1 MEYIELIRKFWLS
14 VKECSLNTSAIS
26 FYLFLLENW
35 NNEEQKDFELSD
47 NEISKILKINRK
59 TIF

>member
-14 VKECSLNTSAIS
+14 VKEYPLNASAIS

-35 NNEEQKDFELSD
+35 NNNEQKDFEL
-47 NEISKILKINRK
+47 
-59 TIF
+59 